1 MIMYFKNVTVYQITR
16 DIGMKAENAVQDLSE
31 LVANMAFKGCGSQNS
46 WSMGWVP
53 PLHAVEGEDMVLA
66 GSGRVMLT
74 LKHEEKI
81 LPSASVSKLLKERIK
96 AVEKADARKVGAK
109 EKSMLRDE
117 IVKDLLP
124 KCLSKETFLNGYLS
138 IDEGLLVID
147 TPTAARAEE
156 FCSHLRKTIGS
167 LPVVPVQSNS
177 TFERTMTDWLLHAN
191 APEGF
196 LMGWAALLGGKET
209 GETVIRDQD
218 LFSDEVRAHLG
229 MGQDVKNVRL
239 CVEDT
244 VDFTLTGSFQLKGLK
259 WADEFKN
266 QSLDAGDDLD
276 EEDLLARAAARA
288 DADFVLMGGELD
300 KLLLQLFKVMDV
312 YRQQDEVGPDP
323 VNVLAEAFAKLKKA
337 LSESGGEIVPGADV
351 YDDETQQRINDLR
364 DPELGAD
371 GFDTLFS
378 YAVNFVRE
386 TQKVSIS
393 GIQRKLRIGYNRAA
407 RIVEQLEQGGF
418 VSAPANNGSRKVLDK
433 VDA

>member
-1 MIMYFKNVTVYQITR
+1 MNVYQITR
-16 DIGMKAENAVQDLSE
+16 DIGMKAENVVQDLAE
-31 LVANMAFKGCGSQNS
+31 LVAAKAFKACGSQNS
-46 WSMGWVP
+46 WSFGWVP
-53 PLHAVEGEDMVLA
+53 PLHAAEGEDMVLA

-156 FCSHLRKTIGS
+156 FCSHLRATIGS

-177 TFERTMTDWLLHAN
+177 TFERTMTDWFYDSKP
-191 APEGF
+191 PEGF
-196 LMGWAALLGGKET
+196 LMGWAATLKDENG
-209 GETVIRDQD
+209 GETVLRDQD
-218 LFSDEVRAHLG
+218 LFSEEVRAHIVI
-229 MGQDVKNVRL
+229 GQRVKNVRL
-239 CVEDT
+239 RVEDT
-244 VDFTLTGSFQLKGLK
+244 VEFALTDGFQLKSLK
-259 WADEFKN
+259 WASELKD

-276 EEDLLARAAARA
+276 EDDLLARAKAKA
-288 DADFVLMGGELD
+288 DADFVLMAGELD

-312 YRQQDEVGPDP
+312 YRQQDDVDPDG
-323 VNVLAEAFAKLKKA
+323 VENALAAAFAKLQKA
-337 LSESGGEIVPGADV
+337 LAESGGEIVPGV
-351 YDDETQQRINDLR
+351 DDYETQQRINELR

-418 VSAPANNGSRKVLDK
+418 VSAPNDSGVREVVGNYEIEAE
-433 VDA
+433 

>member
-1 MIMYFKNVTVYQITR
+1 MYFKNVTVYQITR
-16 DIGMKAENAVQDLSE
+16 DIGMKAENAVQDLAE
-31 LVANMAFKGCGSQNS
+31 LVAAKAFKACGSQNS
-46 WSMGWVP
+46 WSFGWVP
-53 PLHAVEGEDMVLA
+53 PLHAAEGEDMVLA

-81 LPSASVSKLLKERIK
+81 LPAASVSKLLKARVK

-156 FCSHLRKTIGS
+156 FCRHLRATIGS

-177 TFERTMTDWLLHAN
+177 TFERTMTDWLFNAN

-229 MGQDVKNVRL
+229 MGQEVKNVRL
-239 CVEDT
+239 RVEDT
-244 VDFTLTGSFQLKGLK
+244 VEFALTGSFQLKGLK
-259 WADEFKN
+259 WAVELTD
-266 QSLDAGDDLD
+266 QSLDQALEASREFD
-276 EEDLLARAAARA
+276 EDDLLARAAARA
-288 DADFVLMGGELD
+288 DADFVLMAGELD

-323 VNVLAEAFAKLKKA
+323 VNVLAEAFAKFKKA
-337 LSESGGEIVPGADV
+337 LSESGGEIVGVSCGESDSRERTCAACPHLKVAS
-351 YDDETQQRINDLR
+351 
-364 DPELGAD
+364 LGACSKHAYCGVDEMIVPHAYD
-371 GFDTLFS
+371 GENTPDLITLWRVPMSCSRPDTE
-378 YAVNFVRE
+378 VEKNENRIPKKDWVE
-386 TQKVSIS
+386 IS
-393 GIQRKLRIGYNRAA
+393 A
-407 RIVEQLEQGGF
+407 
-418 VSAPANNGSRKVLDK
+418 
-433 VDA
+433 